1 MACFLFALLWL
12 GFLSLSSALLE
23 PISFPTELQECYEY
37 RSDNVTSSAESAIYI
52 QNTCYRSFLT
62 DQMTDGKVWSGE
74 NLTQEG
80 ISYIDSL
87 FRRILAEADEV
98 EKYKKLGGRQKRQA
112 STTRTRRE
120 VRSPG
125 AYQPYVNCVQRLQTE
140 VTMIFI
146 L

>member
-1 MACFLFALLWL
+1 MASFFNAAILLGLL
-12 GFLSLSSALLE
+12 GLSSALLE
-23 PISFPTELQECYEY
+23 PIPFPTELQECYEY

-52 QNTCYRSFLT
+52 QKMCYRMFLYE
-62 DQMTDGKVWSGE
+62 QMADGIVWSGE

-80 ISYIDSL
+80 INYIDSL